1 MAENMM
7 KTKPLYERENLIITE
22 FDTEDAI
29 TTSGITP
36 DPQPLPLKAELE
48 NAYGSFDSFNQAPG
62 SWF

>member
-22 FDTEDAI
+22 FDTEDVI

-36 DPQPLPLKAELE
+36 DPQPSPLKAELE